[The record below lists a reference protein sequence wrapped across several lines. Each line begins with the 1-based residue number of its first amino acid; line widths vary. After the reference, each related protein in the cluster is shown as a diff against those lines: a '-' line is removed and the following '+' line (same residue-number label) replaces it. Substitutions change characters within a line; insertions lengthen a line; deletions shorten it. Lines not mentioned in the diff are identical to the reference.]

1 MTFKGKIAVLK
12 GGYSDE
18 RAISLKTGENV
29 EQALN
34 ELGLRYTSIDC
45 KDDFLEKLISSNFD
59 LCFNALHGEFG
70 EDGQIQALLEEIG
83 IKYTHSGISSSILA
97 MNKAFSKE
105 IFIKN
110 DVPTPQYK
118 MIDKDDINENDIL
131 IPSVIKPINNGS
143 SFGVYIIMSE
153 SDKTSFLK
161 DIKNWKYGK
170 YLMVEKYIEGRELT
184 CGIIADKPTE
194 VLEIKAKNIFY
205 DYETKYT
212 QGMSEYILAKDIPRE
227 TYNKIQ
233 DLTINCHNLLGCK
246 GVTRTDFRLEED
258 TNLSPYVLELN
269 TNPGL
274 TKTSLIPKLAAFQD
288 ISYNNL
294 ISLIIEDAI
303 C

>member
-1 MTFKGKIAVLK
+1 MKFKGKIAVLK

-105 IFIKN
+105 IFIRN

-143 SFGVYIIMSE
+143 SFGVYIIMNE

-194 VLEIKAKNIFY
+194 VMEIKAKNIFY

-258 TNLSPYVLELN
+258 TILSPYVLELN